1 MLIHYSVHV
10 CGKFSDCQNYIITR
24 DNSQN
29 SKQES
34 PCKLITLS
42 EKMFLLGDRSSFIA
56 GVGGGDF
63 SCVVMKITW
72 SPL

>member
-1 MLIHYSVHV
+1 MLIHYNVHV
-10 CGKFSDCQNYIITR
+10 CGKFSDGQNYIITR